1 MRRILVA
8 QTAHGQPVRE
18 LLAEAEARR
27 VPVEFVPRARLDAA
41 APHHQGVLAEVEPF
55 AYTPFERLLH
65 QLRGARYA
73 PLVLALD
80 HVQDPQNLG
89 ALLRTACALGA
100 SGAILPERRAAEI
113 TPAAAKASAG
123 AVEHL
128 PIARVTNLVRALE
141 DLKELG
147 LWVVGLDAR
156 ADEPL
161 WEVDLTGPT
170 VLVVGSEGEGLSRLV
185 REHCDF
191 VARVPMTGPMES
203 LNVTVAGS
211 LALYEALR
219 QRVHS
224 T

>member
-55 AYTPFERLLH
+55 AYTPFEHLLH

-156 ADEPL
+156 GDEPL

-191 VARVPMTGPMES
+191 VARVPMPGPMES
-203 LNVTVAGS
+203 LNVTAAGS

-219 QRVHS
+219 QRIRS
-224 T
+224 S